1 MIQCYN
7 DKDNV
12 GIDEA
17 ARPQRQRTG
26 VSAAP
31 LLGETLMIHMRRKS
45 VLSGFSHWIRY
56 IATPH
61 TPHTDQECLRPQTG
75 AGPRPRRRPRASLH
89 TQCNHSLPPSSR
101 HQRLHSRSEWP
112 KQKRTAPSVLR
123 RGPKHIRMIEG
134 RLSNEKM

>member
-31 LLGETLMIHMRRKS
+31 LLGETLMIHMRRES
-45 VLSGFSHWIRY
+45 VLSGISHWIRY
-56 IATPH
+56 IATLIHP
-61 TPHTDQECLRPQTG
+61 TQTMS
-75 AGPRPRRRPRASLH
+75 AEASD
-89 TQCNHSLPPSSR
+89 
-101 HQRLHSRSEWP
+101 W
-112 KQKRTAPSVLR
+112 
-123 RGPKHIRMIEG
+123 RGPEAEVEAEDDRMCRCQFVPG
-134 RLSNEKM
+134 GFVLPAGGFVLLLT